1 MQSLNLSE
9 NSVNS
14 EIQKNTQEGLLGRLN
29 QSADRV
35 VDISNC
41 LTIYNSL
48 QMDENFHKNFP
59 NFKKEFFGKLGGVKE
74 LLHENAILEVSDVII
89 GGRAIKSE
97 LYNLKTQIR
106 SFDDDSKRHF
116 CAGLSELFLKN
127 APKISSSELAILEE
141 LNPNFYLEN
150 PNFKKQF
157 LQKVGEEF
165 NVLRKN
171 KEFWEGNVEALTQD
185 KPELRG
191 YFCEGL
197 SNALTQLEPQTA
209 IGLQNSYQLFQ
220 LLSEK
225 SVENLGVV
233 GQFLLKFTQN
243 KQSFAEDSRKKI
255 DENLKSFP
263 QKFAQ
268 SFVDFLTNVKD
279 EDGKQKAN
287 ALIEDIRTNGSIELI
302 REITILLDRNLSRD
316 GVTGT
321 ASGIQV
327 RSLMQTYSDLEG
339 WRMPNLASVN
349 QDVTI
354 LADGSR
360 LSSLRGVSEE
370 VQRESFLSNC
380 ANLFA
385 CIRSGRERESGGGP
399 VASQSLASQ
408 VNPNQQPALTNSMDG
423 RTASPSAQ
431 NIAVVASLVNPSS
444 TRNQ

>member
-1 MQSLNLSE
+1 MQSPNLLAIT
-9 NSVNS
+9 VNS

-48 QMDENFHKNFP
+48 QLDENFHKNFP

-97 LYNLKTQIR
+97 LYNLKTQIQ

-127 APKISSSELAILEE
+127 APKISNAELAILEE

-165 NVLRKN
+165 NVLKKN
-171 KEFWEGNVEALTQD
+171 VNFWIDNVEALTHD
-185 KPELRG
+185 KAELRG

-197 SNALTQLEPQTA
+197 SNALTQFQPKTA
-209 IGLQNSYQLFQ
+209 IGLQNSYQLYQ

-225 SVENLGVV
+225 PVENLGVV
-233 GQFLLKFTQN
+233 GQFLLEFTQN
-243 KQSFAEDSRKKI
+243 KQSFAEDSKTKI
-255 DENLKSFP
+255 NENLESFP
-263 QKFAQ
+263 QKFATD
-268 SFVDFLTNVKD
+268 FVNFLTNVNN
-279 EDGKQKAN
+279 ENGKQEAN
-287 ALIEDIRTNGSIELI
+287 ALIEDICKSGSLELI
-302 REITILLDRNLSRD
+302 TEIKKLLDQNLNKN

-321 ASGIQV
+321 AKGIQV
-327 RSLMQTYSDLEG
+327 IKIQEAFTRLGGQEE
-339 WRMPNLASVN
+339 PLASVN
-349 QDVTI
+349 QGGII
-354 LADGSR
+354 LDDGSR
-360 LSSLRGVSEE
+360 LSSSQGVSKE
-370 VQRESFLSNC
+370 VQRKSLLSGC
-380 ANLFA
+380 LDLFA
-385 CIRSGRERESGGGP
+385 CIRSDRERENGGGP
-399 VASQSLASQ
+399 VASQSLVER
-408 VNPNQQPALTNSMDG
+408 VNQTQQPALTNSMAG
-423 RTASPSAQ
+423 TASPSAQ
-431 NIAVVASLVNPSS
+431 NIAAVASLVTPNS
-444 TRNQ
+444 TRNQQ

>member
-1 MQSLNLSE
+1 
-9 NSVNS
+9 
-14 EIQKNTQEGLLGRLN
+14 
-29 QSADRV
+29 
-35 VDISNC
+35 
-41 LTIYNSL
+41 
-48 QMDENFHKNFP
+48 MDENFHKNFP

-171 KEFWEGNVEALTQD
+171 KEFWEGNVEDLTRD

-225 SVENLGVV
+225 PVENLGVV

-243 KQSFAEDSRKKI
+243 KQSFAEDLRKKI
-255 DENLKSFP
+255 DKNLKSFP

-279 EDGKQKAN
+279 ESGKKEAN
-287 ALIEDIRTNGSIELI
+287 ALIEDIRTNGSLELI
-302 REITILLDRNLSRD
+302 REITILLDRNLSRG

-327 RSLMQTYSDLEG
+327 GSLRQTYSDIKG
-339 WRMPNLASVN
+339 RSRMQNSASAN

-370 VQRESFLSNC
+370 VQRESFLSSC

-399 VASQSLASQ
+399 VASQSLASNRGNQ
-408 VNPNQQPALTNSMDG
+408 TQQPALTNSMDG

-444 TRNQ
+444 TRNHQ